1 MSKGRRSVG
10 MGCGLLILLVLCI
23 VGLLGGM
30 VFFYV
35 PGVVKELYGPPSVQL
50 GIAQRISLEWQLF
63 NAQDDLLGPLDIQG
77 SEKKFSI
84 RMGESAISVAERLQ
98 DAALVRDADHFRVYL
113 VYAGLDKGIQAGDY
127 QLSPRMTAMEIAKA
141 LQDATPQTVEFN
153 ILPGWRVE
161 EIAASLPTSGL
172 DIAPE
177 GFLQVVQHPP
187 ASVKPDSGLPQG
199 WDGKGNLEGL
209 LLPGTYQVA
218 RTTRADELVRAFIA
232 QFNLKVN
239 QDLRDAYTKQGL
251 DLRQAVILAS
261 MVQREA
267 MVVEEQPLI
276 ASVFFNRIAANMKF
290 ESDPTVQYALGFNA
304 LQKTW
309 WTNPLS
315 RDDLKVNSAYNTYQV
330 GGLPPGPI
338 SNPGLPALRA
348 VAYPAQT
355 PYYYF
360 RAACDGSGKHK
371 FSKTYQE
378 HLQNECP

>member
-1 MSKGRRSVG
+1 MSKRRRSVG
-10 MGCGLLILLVLCI
+10 LGCGLLFLLVLCS
-23 VGLLGGM
+23 VGVLGGV

-50 GIAQRISLEWQLF
+50 GIAQRITLEWQLF

-77 SEKKFSI
+77 GEKKFSI

-98 DAALVRDADHFRVYL
+98 DAGLVRDADHFRIYL
-113 VYAGLDKGIQAGDY
+113 VYAGLDTGIQAGDY
-127 QLSPRMTAMEIAKA
+127 QLSPRMTAIEVATA

-187 ASVKPDSGLPQG
+187 VSVKPDSGLPQG
-199 WDGKGNLEGL
+199 WDGKGSLEGL

-218 RTTRADELVRAFIA
+218 RATRADELVRAFIA
-232 QFNLKVN
+232 QFTLKVT
-239 QDLRDAYTKQGL
+239 QDLRDAYTQQGL
-251 DLRQAVILAS
+251 DLRQAVTLAS

-276 ASVFFNRIAANMKF
+276 ASVFYNRIAANMKF
-290 ESDPTVQYALGFNA
+290 ESDPTVQYAIGFNVVK
-304 LQKTW
+304 KTW

-315 RDDLKVNSAYNTYQV
+315 LNDLKVNSAYNTYQV
-330 GGLPPGPI
+330 AGFPPGPI
-338 SNPGLPALRA
+338 SNPGFPALRA
-348 VAYPAQT
+348 VAYPAKT

-360 RAACDGSGKHK
+360 RAACDGSGKHN